1 MHPCGLDHEDTNE
14 VMGDQVEGDYLCH
27 YIIALGVDPFHAQ
40 SGFHITESD
49 FNTPSELVE
58 PGNGFR
64 GVSERI
70 EQSGEQLQS
79 DLFALPVADRHGDL
93 AQGQCRW

>member
-14 VMGDQVEGDYLCH
+14 VMGDQVESDYLCH
-27 YIIALGVDPFHAQ
+27 HIIALGLDALHAQ
-40 SGFHITESD
+40 SGFYITESD

-58 PGNGFR
+58 PCDGFR

-70 EQSGEQLQS
+70 EQGGEQLQS
-79 DLFALPVADRHGDL
+79 YLFTLPVADCHGDQ